1 MHTGEGPVSHGL
13 AEQVLALDPKNEER
27 SRLDGVSAPH
37 LGEIVRESHFTIAR
51 VNGHGISSDA
61 SPPAVEAYVRKAVVD
76 VGARKW
82 LDDREAV
89 GVGNV
94 VAAKPGLVVGLH
106 DGKLVDGGWGN
117 VGGKPQ
123 HRVDSR
129 LIQILS
135 CGRRRIG
142 PPGQRRQTLDRRFVH
157 DPAH

>member
-1 MHTGEGPVSHGL
+1 MIRVTAAWKKLGLVSPGPRGCDWAVSH
-13 AEQVLALDPKNEER
+13 AALP
-27 SRLDGVSAPH
+27 
-37 LGEIVRESHFTIAR
+37 
-51 VNGHGISSDA
+51 
-61 SPPAVEAYVRKAVVD
+61 VVD
-76 VGARKW
+76 VSVRKW

-94 VAAKPGLVVGLH
+94 VAAEPGLVVGLH

-135 CGRRRIG
+135 CSRRRIG
-142 PPGQRRQTLDRRFVH
+142 PPGQRRQSLDRRFLH